1 MIETILKE
9 LEKNSKGFNFLLE
22 KFDISEDELMKTI
35 NDLIHDKKIFLNS
48 NNKYEIVS
56 DNFIIAE
63 LRKGLNGRGLITNN
77 NMTIT
82 IESYDTHNALFGDI
96 VIVKP
101 YSLNKGTVLGIVK
114 RRTNKIVCEVCIKQD
129 KLILNPVIKD
139 TEFSISIPKKF
150 FNALNLIVGDR
161 VCIDLDNKVSDD
173 NTIYINDIA
182 KINKMGHY
190 TDRYSDEVAIAI
202 NRGFNIDFS
211 EEAMYEASMI
221 PKEVTGEDRK
231 LRLDL
236 RDLPIISIDPVNAK
250 DLDDGFTIKKLEN
263 GNFLLVSCIMDVSH
277 YIKPGMHLFQE
288 VLERSTSVY
297 IGEVVIPMLPSVLSN
312 GILSLNEG
320 VDRLVKA
327 YSMEVSPNGE
337 VVNYQ
342 MDYAVINS
350 KKRMNYNDVN
360 TYYDTGCISYDYLP
374 FKDILDTALE
384 FSKIMDLKK
393 FNNGSLVFDS
403 SDMIIEKDSNGTITS
418 IYKRDEGLSE
428 RIIENIALLT
438 GECQARKAFCED
450 WTFIYR
456 IDDMPNNIKLD
467 KSLSIIK
474 DIDSDAFK
482 NKEFYGVKIMQSILN
497 KYRGTNEFPAIS
509 NMLLRC
515 LSIAKYSTQ
524 NTGHYALAT
533 PYYAQVTS
541 PIRRLPDL
549 INQLLIDMYYGWYIP
564 TEEDLKMLCNLEDYT
579 CEFNYKE
586 RQADACEKD
595 YIDLCSVKMMANYIG
610 VEFRGVIIDID
621 RKGALIKLDNGII
634 VNTNPVT
641 LGNYN
646 TNPIKKT
653 MIINDTGYKMKLAT
667 SVLVRISSV
676 DISNKKIYVDITK
689 VIVKEKE
696 QVSKKVRKI

>member
-1 MIETILKE
+1 MIETILNE
-9 LEKNSKGFNFLLE
+9 LAKSSKGFNFLLE
-22 KFDISEDELMKTI
+22 KLDISEDELIKII
-35 NDLIHDKKIFLNS
+35 NNLVHDKKIFLNS

-56 DNFIIAE
+56 DEFIVAE
-63 LRKGLNGRGLITNN
+63 LRKGLNARGYITYNN
-77 NMTIT
+77 IT
-82 IESYDTHNALFGDI
+82 VNIESYDTHNALFGD
-96 VIVKP
+96 VVVVNP
-101 YSLNKGTVLGIVK
+101 LSSNKGMVIGIIK
-114 RRTNKIVCEVCIKQD
+114 RRTNKIVCQVCVKED
-129 KLILNPVIKD
+129 KLVLSPVIKD

-150 FNALNLIVGDR
+150 FSTLNLIVGDR

-221 PKEVTGEDRK
+221 PKEVTEEERK

-250 DLDDGFTIKKLEN
+250 DLDDGFTIKKLKN

-327 YSMEVSPNGE
+327 YSIEVSPNGE
-337 VVNYQ
+337 VINYQ

-374 FKDILDTALE
+374 FKDVLDTALE
-384 FSKIMDLKK
+384 FSKIMDLKR
-393 FNNGSLVFDS
+393 FDNGALIFDS
-403 SDMIIEKDSNGTITS
+403 SDMVTEKDSNGITTS
-418 IYKRDEGLSE
+418 VYKKSKGMSEG
-428 RIIENIALLT
+428 IIENIALLT
-438 GECQARKAFCED
+438 GECQAKKAFCEG
-450 WTFIYR
+450 WAFIYR
-456 IDDMPNNIKLD
+456 VDDMPNDIKLD
-467 KSLSIIK
+467 KTLSIIK

-497 KYRGTNEFPAIS
+497 KYRGTEEFPAIS

-533 PYYAQVTS
+533 SFYAQVTS

-595 YIDLCSVKMMANYIG
+595 HIDLCSAKMMANYIG
-610 VEFRGVIIDID
+610 MEFQGIIIDID
-621 RKGALIKLDNGII
+621 KKGALIRLDNGII
-634 VNTNPVT
+634 VYTNPVT

-646 TNPIKKT
+646 INSIKKT
-653 MIINDTGYKMKLAT
+653 MIINDTGYKMKLTT
-667 SVLVRISSV
+667 SVLARISSV
-676 DISNKKIYVDITK
+676 DISNMKIYVDITK

>member
-190 TDRYSDEVAIAI
+190 TDKYSDEVAIAI

-277 YIKPGMHLFQE
+277 YIRPGMHLFQE

-297 IGEVVIPMLPSVLSN
+297 IGEVVIPM
-312 GILSLNEG
+312 
-320 VDRLVKA
+320 
-327 YSMEVSPNGE
+327 
-337 VVNYQ
+337 
-342 MDYAVINS
+342 
-350 KKRMNYNDVN
+350 
-360 TYYDTGCISYDYLP
+360 
-374 FKDILDTALE
+374 
-384 FSKIMDLKK
+384 
-393 FNNGSLVFDS
+393 
-403 SDMIIEKDSNGTITS
+403 
-418 IYKRDEGLSE
+418 
-428 RIIENIALLT
+428 
-438 GECQARKAFCED
+438 
-450 WTFIYR
+450 
-456 IDDMPNNIKLD
+456 
-467 KSLSIIK
+467 
-474 DIDSDAFK
+474 
-482 NKEFYGVKIMQSILN
+482 
-497 KYRGTNEFPAIS
+497 
-509 NMLLRC
+509 
-515 LSIAKYSTQ
+515 
-524 NTGHYALAT
+524 
-533 PYYAQVTS
+533 
-541 PIRRLPDL
+541 
-549 INQLLIDMYYGWYIP
+549 
-564 TEEDLKMLCNLEDYT
+564 
-579 CEFNYKE
+579 
-586 RQADACEKD
+586 
-595 YIDLCSVKMMANYIG
+595 
-610 VEFRGVIIDID
+610 
-621 RKGALIKLDNGII
+621 
-634 VNTNPVT
+634 
-641 LGNYN
+641 
-646 TNPIKKT
+646 
-653 MIINDTGYKMKLAT
+653 
-667 SVLVRISSV
+667 
-676 DISNKKIYVDITK
+676 
-689 VIVKEKE
+689 
-696 QVSKKVRKI
+696 